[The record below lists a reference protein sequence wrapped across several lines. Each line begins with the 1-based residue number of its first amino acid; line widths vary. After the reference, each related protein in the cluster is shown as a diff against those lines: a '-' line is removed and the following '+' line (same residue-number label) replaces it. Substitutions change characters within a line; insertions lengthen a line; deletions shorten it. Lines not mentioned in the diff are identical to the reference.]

1 MGKRGRFIFSDVLL
15 SQCTRKPG
23 HESRERVEEEALAV
37 REEMV

>member
-1 MGKRGRFIFSDVLL
+1 MDVIFSDVLL